1 MIRIRVPAT
10 SANLGAGFDSL
21 GLAVNLYNIIDMEE
35 HDGVSICSTDGTWVP
50 TTKENLIYQS
60 AERLFLECGK
70 PFSGLRIIQQNNI
83 PMTRGLGSSSACIV
97 GGLVGA
103 NTLLGDPLSLDDLVN
118 LASDIEGHPDN
129 TTPALLGGIVT
140 AVLEGKRVYWVKQE
154 VHNALR
160 LVAVIPDF
168 KLSTELARKA
178 LPEQV
183 SHLDARYN
191 LSRAALFSA
200 SLLQGKYEN
209 IRIAVED
216 KLHQPYRMKLIDH
229 AAEVFARAYELN
241 AYGVYI
247 SGAGPT
253 LMAIVDGA
261 DDQFAQ
267 KLRAYLGTLSLDG
280 WKIEELVIDNVGT
293 TVHNMEGIENKEVL

>member
-1 MIRIRVPAT
+1 MIHVRIPAT

-21 GLAVNLYNIIDMEE
+21 GLAVNLYNHVHIEE
-35 HDGVSICSTDGTWVP
+35 SDQVDISSTDGTWVP

-60 AERLFLECGK
+60 ARRLYDECGK
-70 PFSGLRIIQQNNI
+70 KLSGLKIVQQNDI

-103 NTLLGDPLSLDDLVN
+103 NRMLGDPLGLDDLVG

-140 AVLEGKRVYWVKQE
+140 AVLEEGKVFWVKQE

-160 LVAVIPDF
+160 LIAVIPDF
-168 KLSTELARKA
+168 KLSTEMARQV
-178 LPEQV
+178 LPKEI

-216 KLHQPYRMKLIDH
+216 RLHQPYRMKLIHYAD
-229 AAEVFARAYELN
+229 EVFKRAYELG

-253 LMAIVDGA
+253 MMAIVDGA
-261 DDQFAQ
+261 DAGFAPS
-267 KLRAYLGTLSLDG
+267 LRGYLGELELDG
-280 WKIEELVIDNVGT
+280 WKIEELSIDNAGT
-293 TVHNMEGIENKEVL
+293 IAETES

>member
-1 MIRIRVPAT
+1 MIHVRIPAT

-21 GLAVNLYNIIDMEE
+21 GLAVNLYNHVHMEE
-35 HDGVSICSTDGTWVP
+35 ADGVFISSTDGTWVP
-50 TTKENLIYQS
+50 TTRENLIYQS
-60 AERLFLECGK
+60 AERLFSECGK
-70 PFSGLRIIQQNNI
+70 KLSGLRIVQQNNI

-103 NTLLGDPLSLDDLVN
+103 NRMLGDPLRLDELVG

-140 AVLEGKRVYWVKQE
+140 AVLENGRVYWVKQE

-160 LVAVIPDF
+160 LIAVIPDF
-168 KLSTELARKA
+168 KLSTEMARQV
-178 LPEQV
+178 LPKEV

-216 KLHQPYRMKLIDH
+216 RLHQPYRMKLIHH
-229 AAEVFARAYELN
+229 ADEVFSRSYELG

-253 LMAIVDGA
+253 MMAIVDGA
-261 DDQFAQ
+261 DAEFAPS
-267 KLRAYLGTLSLDG
+267 LRSYLGALQLDG
-280 WKIEELVIDNVGT
+280 WKIEELQIDNTGVT
-293 TVHNMEGIENKEVL
+293 AVEE

>member
-1 MIRIRVPAT
+1 MVRVRIPAT

-21 GLAVNLYNIIDMEE
+21 GLAVNLYNYVDMGES
-35 HDGVSICSTDGTWVP
+35 DGVFISSTDGTWVP

-60 AERLFLECGK
+60 AQRLYDECGK
-70 PFSGLRIIQQNNI
+70 KLCGLRIIQQNNI

-97 GGLVGA
+97 GGLAAA
-103 NTLLGDPLSLDDLVN
+103 NQMLGNPLGLDDMVG

-140 AVLEGKRVYWVKQE
+140 AVLEEGKVFWVKQE
-154 VHNALR
+154 VHSALR
-160 LVAVIPDF
+160 LIAVIPDF
-168 KLSTELARKA
+168 KLSTEMARQV
-178 LPEQV
+178 LPEKV
-183 SHLDARYN
+183 SHMDARYN

-216 KLHQPYRMKLIDH
+216 RLHQPYRMKLIHH
-229 AAEVFARAYELN
+229 AQEVFARAYALG

-253 LMAIVDGA
+253 MMAIVDGGDA
-261 DDQFAQ
+261 GFVSS
-267 KLRAYLGTLSLDG
+267 LRSYLGELQLDG
-280 WKIEELVIDNVGT
+280 WKIEELSIDNDGT
-293 TVHNMEGIENKEVL
+293 KVETIS